1 MSCMNSLENIEK
13 ELKKCLADKAVFIY
27 WNHLIDNFDYLKMGD
42 DTIYKVE
49 LVNLRKQL
57 CSGCIESVSEGEILV
72 IDGKVLETMDVKFAR
87 TPCVAHM
94 LLRKQGLVDH
104 SEITPYLFKGKG
116 CRDKALKY
124 ITKKG

>member
-1 MSCMNSLENIEK
+1 MNSLENIEK

-57 CSGCIESVSEGEILV
+57 CSGRIESVSKGEILV
-72 IDGKVLETMDVKFAR
+72 IDGTVLETMEVKFAR

-94 LLRKQGLVDH
+94 LLRRQGLVDH
-104 SEITPYLFKGKG
+104 LEITPYLFKSKG
-116 CRDKALKY
+116 GRDKALKY

>member
-1 MSCMNSLENIEK
+1 MNSLENIEK
-13 ELKKCLADKAVFIY
+13 QLKKCLADKAVFIY
-27 WNHLIDNFDYLKMGD
+27 WNRLIDKFDYLKMGD

-72 IDGKVLETMDVKFAR
+72 IDGNVLETTEVKFAK

-124 ITKKG
+124 TTKTG